1 MERTRDLAR
10 TRDRILKAALAEFA
24 TNGLA
29 GARCSEIAGR
39 ARVNKRM
46 LFYCFGSK
54 ESLYR
59 EILRRKFS
67 ERAAFFESVPDDL
80 ARTILHWYEAFS
92 SDFEL
97 VRLLEWEA
105 LGTSGHELV
114 GEQERR
120 QYLKRTLARLRRAQV
135 RGLVPPEVDLAQLQI
150 SIIALTA
157 FPLAFPQ
164 MARLA
169 SGLAPTD
176 PRFRRKRLRFLRWL
190 GERLSSDS
198 RPSAAVK
205 TAASTV
211 KTSRLKRTAIHAD
224 RADRKRRPLQM
235 IRDRG
240 Q

>member
-10 TRDRILKAALAEFA
+10 TRERILKAALSEFA
-24 TNGLA
+24 ANGLA
-29 GARCSEIAGR
+29 GTRCEDVARR

-54 ESLYR
+54 EELYR

-67 ERAAFFESVPDDL
+67 QRATLYESVPSDL
-80 ARTILHWYEAFS
+80 QRAILHWYEAFS
-92 SDFEL
+92 SDLEW

-105 LGTSGHELV
+105 LGNGTGELV

-120 QYLKRTLARLRRAQV
+120 QYLERTLISLRRAQMD
-135 RGLVPPEVDLAQLQI
+135 GLVPKNLDVTQLQI

-164 MARLA
+164 MTRLA

-176 PRFRRKRLRFLRWL
+176 PRFRRKRLQFLRWL
-190 GERLSSDS
+190 GERLSSAGAAQRS
-198 RPSAAVK
+198 ARLGLSGSAAGK
-205 TAASTV
+205 PAKAKPTQY
-211 KTSRLKRTAIHAD
+211 
-224 RADRKRRPLQM
+224 KRRLPLTT
-235 IRDRG
+235 D
-240 Q
+240 

>member
-10 TRDRILKAALAEFA
+10 TRERILKAALSEFA
-24 TNGLA
+24 ANGLA
-29 GARCSEIAGR
+29 GARCEDIARR

-54 ESLYR
+54 EELYR

-67 ERAAFFESVPDDL
+67 QRATLYESVPGDL
-80 ARTILHWYEAFS
+80 QRAIMHWYEAFS
-92 SDFEL
+92 SDLEW

-105 LGTSGHELV
+105 LGNGTGELV

-120 QYLKRTLARLRRAQV
+120 QYLERTLNSLRRAQMD
-135 RGLVPPEVDLAQLQI
+135 GLVPKDLDVTQLQI

-164 MARLA
+164 MTRLA

-176 PRFRRKRLRFLRWL
+176 PRFRRKRLQFLRWL
-190 GERLSSDS
+190 GERLSSQDAPRRS
-198 RPSAAVK
+198 ARIGPTGSAASKPAK
-205 TAASTV
+205 TKPT
-211 KTSRLKRTAIHAD
+211 RYKRHL
-224 RADRKRRPLQM
+224 PLTT
-235 IRDRG
+235 D
-240 Q
+240 